1 LFTSE
6 IAYFGSRPT
15 QFSPHVFGSIGVTK
29 LLCPR
34 IPNRSI
40 YMNLSYRITMDPEI
54 AHGKP
59 TVRGLRYT
67 VESIL
72 KNSSGV

>member
-1 LFTSE
+1 
-6 IAYFGSRPT
+6 
-15 QFSPHVFGSIGVTK
+15 
-29 LLCPR
+29 
-34 IPNRSI
+34 
-40 YMNLSYRITMDPEI
+40 MNLSYRITMNPEI

-72 KNSSGV
+72 NKSSGI

>member
-1 LFTSE
+1 MFTSE
-6 IAYFGSRPT
+6 ITYFGSRPT

-29 LLCPR
+29 LPGAR

-40 YMNLSYRITMDPEI
+40 YMNLSYRITMNPEI

-59 TVRGLRYT
+59 TVRGPRYT
-67 VESIL
+67 LESIL